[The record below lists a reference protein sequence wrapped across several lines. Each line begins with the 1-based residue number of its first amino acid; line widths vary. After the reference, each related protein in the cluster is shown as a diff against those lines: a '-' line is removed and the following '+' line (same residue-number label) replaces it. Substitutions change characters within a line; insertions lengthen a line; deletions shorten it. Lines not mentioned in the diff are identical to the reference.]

1 MEPRCSR
8 STYPFNACLT
18 HVNPV
23 LFHMLSF
30 LSRLARAIG
39 SCMVI
44 TRSGTFTI
52 SRVHL
57 YVHGFI
63 LYACIYFSYAQLLGI
78 HTILK
83 RLTELDS
90 AESLSHRSIHCTR
103 DQYCILQMSASR
115 SLP

>member
-1 MEPRCSR
+1 
-8 STYPFNACLT
+8 
-18 HVNPV
+18 
-23 LFHMLSF
+23 
-30 LSRLARAIG
+30 
-39 SCMVI
+39 MVI

-90 AESLSHRSIHCTR
+90 AESLSHRSVHQR
-103 DQYCILQMSASR
+103 SILHIANVSVT
-115 SLP
+115 LPPLKS